1 MEINAEYLRELSKV
15 KAPIL
20 ETVEYIL
27 NICETTAK
35 DGYYYRFF
43 KQYDNV
49 LNLDE
54 MEEVLNILEKKGIQT
69 GGLYKDSIS
78 QTYSFKVSWE

>member
-1 MEINAEYLRELSKV
+1 MKINAEYLRELSKV

-20 ETVEYIL
+20 EAVEHIL
-27 NICETTAK
+27 NICEITAK
-35 DGYYYRFF
+35 EGHYYRFF
-43 KQYDNV
+43 KHYDSV

-54 MEEVLNILEKKGIQT
+54 MEEVLDTLEKNGIQT

-78 QTYSFKVSWE
+78 QMYSFKVSWE